1 MNQQDLDAKRAIN
14 NYLKGL
20 NDLKEHE
27 KAFSNWLKQLPAD
40 NISNSTNKS
49 LITGLSN
56 LCNTYFKN
64 AKHEHKAELE
74 QELKHIYHDM
84 PQKADSA
91 LNYLNTTGT
100 NIFDLATKKVALKK
114 TCKDMGKYF
123 DRHSK
128 QDKDETKSAQHAC
141 HAAKNIK
148 SGSHSVK
155 LTCLFDDN
163 GKLLAILKEEKPKNK
178 QNVDQKILFNTAK
191 SIKHHANEKFR
202 KLPEMYQS
210 SQPDDL
216 SQTIEKF
223 FDNLSQEVKGK
234 LKPVSHDTAS
244 ADDLS
249 KTVNDFFNN
258 LTDKIKAKAQ
268 SDNHEKV
275 SADDLSQITN
285 SFCSELIDKIKA
297 SSQLVAR
304 KDADIADKAKKMT
317 KPEQEGTNKDNTN
330 KDKAKSEPK
339 AELNKAQVMPAD
351 AKTPALKVKR
361 TKQAHRY
368 PDKAAYKYI
377 MRNLKRR
384 GVTVKEM
391 AEEAMHDQEKHGV
404 TIGVEEYEQA
414 IYSVLHKRDNMSQ
427 IMRGLV
433 LDDLCTGKLLPDPLQ
448 YIMENDLSSF
458 SDDEVLGISL
468 TAPYSGIAVTNFGA
482 RDVHKSGIAK
492 RLDEDPDHCNVFAD
506 DIVSAIVGNAEAIVA
521 HKYNF

>member
-27 KAFSNWLKQLPAD
+27 KTFSNWLKQLPAD

-49 LITGLSN
+49 LITGLAN
-56 LCNTYFKN
+56 LCHTYFKN

-91 LNYLNTTGT
+91 LNYLNTTGG

-123 DRHSK
+123 NRHSK
-128 QDKDETKSAQHAC
+128 QDNNQAKPAQHAC
-141 HAAKNIK
+141 HTAKNIK
-148 SGSHSVK
+148 SGNHSVK

-163 GKLLAILKEEKPKNK
+163 GKLLAILKEEKPENK
-178 QNVDQKILFNTAK
+178 QNADQKILFNTAK

-202 KLPEMYQS
+202 KLPEMQQF

-223 FDNLSQEVKGK
+223 FDNLSHEVKTK
-234 LKPVSHDTAS
+234 MQVANHDNIG

-249 KTVNDFFNN
+249 QTVNDLFNN
-258 LTDKIKAKAQ
+258 LTDKIKAKTQ
-268 SDNHEKV
+268 SDSHEKV

-285 SFCSELIDKIKA
+285 SFCNELIDKIKA

-304 KDADIADKAKKMT
+304 KDADIADKAKEMA
-317 KPEQEGTNKDNTN
+317 KPEQENT
-330 KDKAKSEPK
+330 DKTKPEPK
-339 AELNKAQVMPAD
+339 AKLNKAQVMPAD
-351 AKTPALKVKR
+351 AKTPELKVKR

-384 GVTVKEM
+384 GVTVREM

>member
-1 MNQQDLDAKRAIN
+1 MNQQDLNAKRAID

-27 KAFSNWLKQLPAD
+27 KDFSNWLKQLPAD

-49 LITGLSN
+49 LITGLAN
-56 LCNTYFKN
+56 LCHTYFKN

-91 LNYLNTTGT
+91 LNYLNTTGG

-128 QDKDETKSAQHAC
+128 QDNDQTKPAQHTC
-141 HAAKNIK
+141 HTAKTIK

-163 GKLLAILKEEKPKNK
+163 GKLLAILKEEKPEDK
-178 QNVDQKILFNTAK
+178 QNADRKVLFNTAK
-191 SIKHHANEKFR
+191 SIKHNANEKFR
-202 KLPEMYQS
+202 KLPEMRQF

-216 SQTIEKF
+216 RQTIEKF
-223 FDNLSQEVKGK
+223 FDNLSHEMKGK
-234 LKPVSHDTAS
+234 LQPVNHDTVS

-275 SADDLSQITN
+275 STDDLSQITN

-304 KDADIADKAKKMT
+304 KNADTMNKNKEMT
-317 KPEQEGTNKDNTN
+317 KPK
-330 KDKAKSEPK
+330 PK

-384 GVTVKEM
+384 GVTVREM

>member
-1 MNQQDLDAKRAIN
+1 MNQQDLNAKRAIN

-27 KAFSNWLKQLPAD
+27 KTFSNWLKQLPAD

-56 LCNTYFKN
+56 LCHTYFKN

-91 LNYLNTTGT
+91 LNYLNTTGG
-100 NIFDLATKKVALKK
+100 NIFDLATKKVTLKK

-128 QDKDETKSAQHAC
+128 QDNDQAKPAQHTC
-141 HAAKNIK
+141 HTAKTIK
-148 SGSHSVK
+148 SCSHSVK

-178 QNVDQKILFNTAK
+178 QNADQKILFNTAK
-191 SIKHHANEKFR
+191 SIKHNANEKFR
-202 KLPEMYQS
+202 KLPEMRQF

-216 SQTIEKF
+216 RQTIEKF
-223 FDNLSQEVKGK
+223 FDNLSHEVKGK
-234 LKPVSHDTAS
+234 LQPVNHDT
-244 ADDLS
+244 
-249 KTVNDFFNN
+249 
-258 LTDKIKAKAQ
+258 
-268 SDNHEKV
+268 V
-275 SADDLSQITN
+275 SAEDLSQITN
-285 SFCSELIDKIKA
+285 SFCSELIDKIKS

-304 KDADIADKAKKMT
+304 KNADTTNKVKE
-317 KPEQEGTNKDNTN
+317 PEQEDTN
-330 KDKAKSEPK
+330 KDKAKPEPK

-384 GVTVKEM
+384 GVTVREM

>member
-1 MNQQDLDAKRAIN
+1 MNQQDLNAKRAIN

-27 KAFSNWLKQLPAD
+27 KTFSNWLKQLPAD

-49 LITGLSN
+49 LITGLAN
-56 LCNTYFKN
+56 LCHTYFKN

-91 LNYLNTTGT
+91 LNYLNTTGG

-128 QDKDETKSAQHAC
+128 QDNDHTKPTQHAC
-141 HAAKNIK
+141 HVAKNIK
-148 SGSHSVK
+148 NGSHSVK

-191 SIKHHANEKFR
+191 SIKHNANEKFR
-202 KLPEMYQS
+202 KLPEMHQS
-210 SQPDDL
+210 SQHDDL

-223 FDNLSQEVKGK
+223 FDNLSHEVKGK
-234 LKPVSHDTAS
+234 LQPVNHDTVS

-249 KTVNDFFNN
+249 K
-258 LTDKIKAKAQ
+258 
-268 SDNHEKV
+268 
-275 SADDLSQITN
+275 ITN
-285 SFCSELIDKIKA
+285 SFCNELIDKINA

-304 KDADIADKAKKMT
+304 KDADIADKAKEMA
-317 KPEQEGTNKDNTN
+317 KPEQENT
-330 KDKAKSEPK
+330 DKTKPEPK
-339 AELNKAQVMPAD
+339 AKLNKAQVMPAD
-351 AKTPALKVKR
+351 AKTPELKVKR

-384 GVTVKEM
+384 GVTVREM

-433 LDDLCTGKLLPDPLQ
+433 LDDLCTDKLLPDPLQ

>member
-1 MNQQDLDAKRAIN
+1 MNQQDLNAKRAIN

-27 KAFSNWLKQLPAD
+27 KTFSNWLKQLPAD

-49 LITGLSN
+49 LITGLAN
-56 LCNTYFKN
+56 LCHTYFKN

-91 LNYLNTTGT
+91 LNYLNTTGG

-128 QDKDETKSAQHAC
+128 QDNDQAKPAQHTC
-141 HAAKNIK
+141 HTAKNIK

-191 SIKHHANEKFR
+191 SIKHNANEKFR
-202 KLPEMYQS
+202 KLPEMHQS
-210 SQPDDL
+210 SQHDDL

-223 FDNLSQEVKGK
+223 FDNLSHEVKGK
-234 LKPVSHDTAS
+234 LQPVNHDTVS

-249 KTVNDFFNN
+249 K
-258 LTDKIKAKAQ
+258 
-268 SDNHEKV
+268 
-275 SADDLSQITN
+275 ITN
-285 SFCSELIDKIKA
+285 SFCNELIDKINA

-304 KDADIADKAKKMT
+304 KDADIADKAKEMA
-317 KPEQEGTNKDNTN
+317 KPEQENT
-330 KDKAKSEPK
+330 DKTKPEPK
-339 AELNKAQVMPAD
+339 AKLNKAQVMPAD
-351 AKTPALKVKR
+351 AKTPELKVKR

-384 GVTVKEM
+384 GVTVREM

-433 LDDLCTGKLLPDPLQ
+433 LDDLCTDKLLPDPLQ

>member
-1 MNQQDLDAKRAIN
+1 MNQQDLNAKRAIN

-27 KAFSNWLKQLPAD
+27 KDFSNWLKQLPAD

-49 LITGLSN
+49 LITGLAN
-56 LCNTYFKN
+56 LCHTYFKN

-91 LNYLNTTGT
+91 LNYLNTTGG

-128 QDKDETKSAQHAC
+128 EDKDETKSAQNTC
-141 HAAKNIK
+141 HTAKTIK

-163 GKLLAILKEEKPKNK
+163 GKLLAILKEEKPEDK
-178 QNVDQKILFNTAK
+178 QNADQKILFNTAK

-202 KLPEMYQS
+202 KLPEMQQF

-223 FDNLSQEVKGK
+223 FDNLSHEVKTK
-234 LKPVSHDTAS
+234 MQVANHDNIGA
-244 ADDLS
+244 
-249 KTVNDFFNN
+249 
-258 LTDKIKAKAQ
+258 
-268 SDNHEKV
+268 E
-275 SADDLSQITN
+275 DLSQITN

-304 KDADIADKAKKMT
+304 KDADTVNKAKEMA
-317 KPEQEGTNKDNTN
+317 KPEQENT
-330 KDKAKSEPK
+330 DKTKPEPK

-384 GVTVKEM
+384 GVTVREM

>member
-1 MNQQDLDAKRAIN
+1 MNQQDLNAKRTIN

-20 NDLKEHE
+20 NNLKEHE
-27 KAFSNWLKQLPAD
+27 KDFSNWLKQLPVD

-49 LITGLSN
+49 LITGLAN
-56 LCNTYFKN
+56 LCHTYFKN

-74 QELKHIYHDM
+74 QELKQIYHDM

-91 LNYLNTTGT
+91 LNYLNTTGG

-123 DRHSK
+123 NRHSK
-128 QDKDETKSAQHAC
+128 QDNNQAKPAQHPC
-141 HAAKNIK
+141 HASKNIK
-148 SGSHSVK
+148 SGNHSVK

-163 GKLLAILKEEKPKNK
+163 GKLLAILKEEKPENK
-178 QNVDQKILFNTAK
+178 QNADQKILFNTAK

-202 KLPEMYQS
+202 KLPEMQQF

-223 FDNLSQEVKGK
+223 FDNLSHEVKTK
-234 LKPVSHDTAS
+234 MQVANHDNIGA
-244 ADDLS
+244 
-249 KTVNDFFNN
+249 
-258 LTDKIKAKAQ
+258 
-268 SDNHEKV
+268 E
-275 SADDLSQITN
+275 DLSQITN

-304 KDADIADKAKKMT
+304 KDADTVNKAKEMA
-317 KPEQEGTNKDNTN
+317 KPEQENT
-330 KDKAKSEPK
+330 DKTKPEPK

-384 GVTVKEM
+384 GVTVREM

>member
-91 LNYLNTTGT
+91 LNYLNTTGG

-128 QDKDETKSAQHAC
+128 QDNDQ
-141 HAAKNIK
+141 AKTIK
-148 SGSHSVK
+148 SSSHSVK

-191 SIKHHANEKFR
+191 SIKHNANEKFR
-202 KLPEMYQS
+202 KLPEMHQS
-210 SQPDDL
+210 SQ
-216 SQTIEKF
+216 
-223 FDNLSQEVKGK
+223 
-234 LKPVSHDTAS
+234 H
-244 ADDLS
+244 DDLS
-249 KTVNDFFNN
+249 KTVNAFFNN

-268 SDNHEKV
+268 SDNHGKV

-304 KDADIADKAKKMT
+304 KNADTTNKVKEMA
-317 KPEQEGTNKDNTN
+317 KPEQENTDTT
-330 KDKAKSEPK
+330 KPEPK

-384 GVTVKEM
+384 GVTVREM

-492 RLDEDPDHCNVFAD
+492 RLDEDPNHCNVFAD